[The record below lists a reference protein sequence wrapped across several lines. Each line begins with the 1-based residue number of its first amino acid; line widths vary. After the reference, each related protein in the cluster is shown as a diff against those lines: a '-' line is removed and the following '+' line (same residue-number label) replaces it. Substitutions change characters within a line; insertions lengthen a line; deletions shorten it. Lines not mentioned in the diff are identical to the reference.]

1 MSAGN
6 YSNIKYGKNKAIILK
21 CKEKENKI
29 IEEIKEGLTKKG
41 YANKKIDYEE
51 FLKIYMPYK
60 EKISEINFAKA
71 LGILEGNFRKAKI

>member
-1 MSAGN
+1 MSVGN

-21 CKEKENKI
+21 CKENKI
-29 IEEIKEGLTKKG
+29 IEEIKEGLTKQG

-71 LGILEGNFRKAKI
+71 LGILEENFRKAKI